1 MLCPAMAYSGCL
13 QSCTPKYP
21 PLPPCYHVKPLACH
35 VLQLGKGAR
44 VLQALGTLPQAGGA

>member
-1 MLCPAMAYSGCL
+1 MLSCHGLQCL
-13 QSCTPKYP
+13 FAKLHPQIPISSPV
-21 PLPPCYHVKPLACH
+21 LPCEPLACH